1 MDSQITS
8 SEADSELNLADR
20 AANTETT
27 APVTP
32 PAIEPSHLYEC
43 SSCGYVYEPASGDQK
58 RGISGGTPFE
68 QLPDDWRCPVCTARK
83 NKFSDIGLPNKPS
96 GFSENLG
103 YGFGVNV
110 MTPGQKNLLIFGAL
124 ALAFI
129 FFMSLYA
136 LD

>member
-1 MDSQITS
+1 MDMQTTNSQS
-8 SEADSELNLADR
+8 SPEINLDAEHTDSIKE
-20 AANTETT
+20 T
-27 APVTP
+27 AP
-32 PAIEPSHLYEC
+32 EPSHLFEC
-43 SSCGYVYEPASGDQK
+43 SSCGYVYEPASGDRK
-58 RGISGGTPFE
+58 RGIAEGTSFE

-83 NKFSDIGLPNKPS
+83 NKFVDIGIPNKPS

-124 ALAFI
+124 AFAFA